1 MMNTFFLFCASLS
14 VLLLT
19 LLILCCLVRAVKG
32 PRITDRIL
40 AGNMVGTMTIGIIAI
55 LGVLMDQSWLFDI
68 CLIYAMISFL
78 AVVVLHR
85 IYTGVYRQSLRA
97 GRRKR
102 TDGRFVPATDASESA
117 APTLASGKEGDAK

>member
-1 MMNTFFLFCASLS
+1 MMNPFFLFCASLS

-19 LLILCCLVRAVKG
+19 LLTLCCLIRAVKG

-85 IYTGVYRQSLRA
+85 IYTGVYRQAQRQTDHPRPDERPQPA
-97 GRRKR
+97 G
-102 TDGRFVPATDASESA
+102 A
-117 APTLASGKEGDAK
+117 AAGKEGEAK